1 MNILLN
7 RWLLYQTLAC
17 RVWARGAFYQAGG
30 AYGFRD
36 QLQDVMALTMTQR
49 DVARAQLL
57 RAAAR
62 QFVEGDVQHWWHP
75 PSGRGVRTRI
85 SDDLL
90 WLPYVVIHYLEVTGE
105 VALLD
110 EVVPFLDG
118 PTLAVGEDESYCQP
132 RVSTQRGTLFE
143 HCARAL
149 DRSLAVGS
157 HGLPLIGTGDW
168 NDGMNRVGQGGKGES
183 VWLGWFLHTVL
194 WECAAGRC
202 PRGAPAR
209 RDVATARQ
217 RAQGVA
223 RTRGVGWRM
232 VSACLF

>member
-1 MNILLN
+1 M
-7 RWLLYQTLAC
+7 TLAC

-30 AYGFRD
+30 AYGFHD

-49 DVARAQLL
+49 DVAWRSY
-57 RAAAR
+57 
-62 QFVEGDVQHWWHP
+62 
-75 PSGRGVRTRI
+75 SGRSAAVRGGGRSTGG
-85 SDDLL
+85 
-90 WLPYVVIHYLEVTGE
+90 IHRPAGACGPAFPMTCCGCRMWSSTIWKSL
-105 VALLD
+105 ARSRLD

-118 PTLAVGEDESYCQP
+118 PDFAVGEDESYFQP

-168 NDGMNRVGQGGKGES
+168 NDVMNRVGQGGQARASGLAGFCTPSSGS
-183 VWLGWFLHTVL
+183 VRGW
-194 WECAAGRC
+194 
-202 PRGAPAR
+202 PDAR
-209 RDVATARQ
+209 VERQ
-217 RAQGVA
+217 RAEMWRSYAAPKAVA

-232 VSACLF
+232 VSACRP